1 MGFNDGVNDAIDGT
15 IFSVKDLAVGTW
27 KYSQLP
33 TELNTYKTIS
43 TVLSIP
49 SYSKIVRFL
58 LLSH

>member
-1 MGFNDGVNDAIDGT
+1 MGFNDAIDGT
-15 IFSVKDLAVGTW
+15 IFGVKDLVVGAW

-49 SYSKIVRFL
+49 SYSKIVKFL
-58 LLSH
+58 LLPH